1 MGQITCSMQ
10 FGNIRIFG
18 DNIDTNFLE
27 KSLVLPA
34 YETMYY
40 WQLLAA
46 EIQCKSDR
54 IEQFFQMD
62 QVVAILKTK
71 CKLRN

>member
-1 MGQITCSMQ
+1 MGQITCNIH

-18 DNIDTNFLE
+18 DNIDTDFLE
-27 KSLVLPA
+27 KSLILPA

-54 IEQFFQMD
+54 IEQFFQID
-62 QVVAILKTK
+62 HVVFILKTK
-71 CKLRN
+71 RKL